1 MSVPILVF
9 HAARRFAAHRG
20 GNAAAAFGLAL
31 IPVAAAAGAAVDYTR
46 AADTRAKL
54 QAIVDA
60 AVLNGLR
67 APARQRVSIAE
78 AHTRSAV
85 KGAGLALDQL
95 SFAPTANQ
103 GLRGRVMVRLP
114 SLFGNLLGTDGIDIA
129 AGSEGFLKAG
139 PASAGTV
146 CLMLMD
152 PSAAETLRVNGGA
165 AVKAPKCE
173 VHVHTTANVGALFNG
188 NSSFDVKRI
197 CLKGPGYVANGKP
210 KLGTVE
216 TACRTAGDPFAG
228 QLAAPANLACT
239 HTDKSFDASKG
250 RKTELEPGVYCGNTT
265 FNGNQDIV
273 LKPGLY
279 VLKNGAFTVN
289 GGSSL
294 TGAGVTI
301 FLADAGSSLQLNG
314 NSAVRLSAP
323 VGGTHD
329 GVVMFEPGGLS
340 RSSLSFNGGSGH
352 ELKGLVYLPSR
363 NVIFNGAST
372 VHGDA
377 LTMVLNSLTVN
388 GGGGTEWKLEPGPRA
403 IAAPAATSATA
414 EIILRY

>member
-1 MSVPILVF
+1 MSAPSLF
-9 HAARRFAAHRG
+9 LDAARRLPAHRG
-20 GNAAAAFGLAL
+20 GNAAVAFGLAL
-31 IPVAAAAGAAVDYTR
+31 IPVAAAAGAAVDYMR

-67 APARQRVSIAE
+67 APASQRVGSAE

-103 GLRGRVMVRLP
+103 GLRGRVKVRLA
-114 SLFGNLLGTDGIDIA
+114 SLFGNLLSTEGIDIA
-129 AGSEGFLKAG
+129 AGAEGFLKTSAG
-139 PASAGTV
+139 SPGTV

-165 AVKAPKCE
+165 TVKAPNCE
-173 VHVHTTANVGALFNG
+173 VHAQTTANIGALFNG

-197 CLKGPGYVANGKP
+197 CLKRPGYVANGKP
-210 KLGTVE
+210 KLGPVDTS
-216 TACRTAGDPFAG
+216 CRTAGDPFAG
-228 QLAAPANLACT
+228 QLPSPSSLACT
-239 HTDKSFDASKG
+239 HTNRSFDAPKG
-250 RKTELEPGVYCGNTT
+250 KKTELEPGVYCGSTI
-265 FNGNQDIV
+265 FNRNQDIV

-279 VLKNGAFTVN
+279 VIKDGAFAVN

-301 FLADAGSSLQLNG
+301 FLANAGASLQLNG
-314 NSAVRLSAP
+314 NSVVRLAAP
-323 VGGTHD
+323 AGGSYK
-329 GVVMFEPGGLS
+329 GVLMFEPAGLS
-340 RSSLSFNGGSGH
+340 RSNLSFNGGSGH
-352 ELKGLVYLPSR
+352 ELRGLVYLPSR
-363 NVIFNGAST
+363 NLTFNGAST
-372 VHGDA
+372 VSADQ

-388 GGGGTEWKLEPGPRA
+388 GGGGTEWRLEPGPKP
-403 IAAPAATSATA
+403 IPAPASTSATA